1 MKLRVT
7 TLVAASG
14 LILLGAC
21 GEDAT
26 RAQQGAMTGALAG
39 AAIGGAASNNNQARD
54 AAIGAVVG
62 GTVGAAIGNSM
73 DRQAQSLQQSISN
86 PNIRVVNHG
95 DHLRV
100 IMPSGLLFETSS
112 AAVSGPAQTDLHAV
126 ARNLLQYPNTHAQVV
141 GHTDNTGSRAYNM
154 DLSLRRAE
162 SVAGIL
168 RAGGVPASRI
178 STSGRA
184 FDEPVASNATPEGR
198 AQNRRV
204 EILIRPIVR

>member
-7 TLVAASG
+7 TLAAASG
-14 LILLGAC
+14 LLVLGAC
-21 GEDAT
+21 GEAT
-26 RAQQGAMTGALAG
+26 RTQQGALTGALAG
-39 AAIGGAASNNNQARD
+39 AAIGAAASDNNQGRD

-73 DRQAQSLQQSISN
+73 DRQAQSLQQSITN

-100 IMPSGLLFETSS
+100 VMPSGLLFETSS

-141 GHTDNTGSRAYNM
+141 GHTDNTGSRAYNL

-168 RAGGVPASRI
+168 RAGGVPASRL

>member
-1 MKLRVT
+1 MNLRVT

-26 RAQQGAMTGALAG
+26 RTQQGALTGALAG
-39 AAIGGAASNNNQARD
+39 AAVGAAASDNNQGRD
-54 AAIGAVVG
+54 AAIGALVG
-62 GTVGAAIGNSM
+62 GTVGAAIGNSL
-73 DRQAQSLQQSISN
+73 DRQAQSLQQSLNN
-86 PNIRVVNHG
+86 PNIRVVNNG

-100 IMPSGLLFETSS
+100 IMPSGILFQTSS
-112 AAVSGPAQTDLHAV
+112 AAVSGPAQDDIYAV
-126 ARNLLQYPNTHAQVV
+126 ARNLVQYPDTHAEVV
-141 GHTDNTGSRAYNM
+141 GHTDNTGSRAYNL

-178 STSGRA
+178 TTTGRA
-184 FDEPVASNATPEGR
+184 YDQPVASNATPEGR

-204 EILIRPIVR
+204 EILIRPMVR